1 MEFQYQIPES
11 FYGLFRSPNRET
23 YMEALLILN
32 EEYQYNSYFLS
43 RESCIRILDDYFSR
57 KKFQMEREESETEL
71 DVLETPA
78 NRILNWLLKSRWLK
92 KLEDYYVQVTNIV
105 IPDYAAIFIEAF
117 ERLLGEEMEGTEV
130 YIQNVYAILFSLKN
144 DGRANFGL
152 LKNALVNTRKLNK
165 SLQDLLHNMDR
176 FFSGLLEKH
185 FYGDL
190 LKEHLEGY
198 VGEII
203 QKKYHILKTS
213 DNFYM
218 YKNDIRSWI
227 RQMQEDEAWM
237 ERLSAREHG
246 RVGQGEI
253 LEHLKR
259 IESGFD
265 DIERRIANLDR
276 EHMKYVKAT
285 VVRLNYLLS
294 GEGSMKEM
302 IVALLNQMSKLS
314 DNTKVLEQTA
324 RIMNLS
330 RFEMLSE
337 KSLFRKRAPRKNF
350 IDQLLPQEEQPE
362 LSVEEVLRLNRIS
375 QRYSSREIEEFLEA
389 HMDLDGNVP
398 IGPDTVRNDEDFEKL
413 ILAYDSAG
421 KKNSRFLA
429 HGGEG
434 EIIDNG
440 AYVYPKLTFIRR

>member
-1 MEFQYQIPES
+1 
-11 FYGLFRSPNRET
+11 
-23 YMEALLILN
+23 
-32 EEYQYNSYFLS
+32 
-43 RESCIRILDDYFSR
+43 
-57 KKFQMEREESETEL
+57 
-71 DVLETPA
+71 
-78 NRILNWLLKSRWLK
+78 
-92 KLEDYYVQVTNIV
+92 
-105 IPDYAAIFIEAF
+105 
-117 ERLLGEEMEGTEV
+117 
-130 YIQNVYAILFSLKN
+130 
-144 DGRANFGL
+144 
-152 LKNALVNTRKLNK
+152 
-165 SLQDLLHNMDR
+165 
-176 FFSGLLEKH
+176 
-185 FYGDL
+185 
-190 LKEHLEGY
+190 
-198 VGEII
+198 
-203 QKKYHILKTS
+203 
-213 DNFYM
+213 
-218 YKNDIRSWI
+218 
-227 RQMQEDEAWM
+227 
-237 ERLSAREHG
+237 
-246 RVGQGEI
+246 
-253 LEHLKR
+253 
-259 IESGFD
+259 
-265 DIERRIANLDR
+265 
-276 EHMKYVKAT
+276 
-285 VVRLNYLLS
+285 
-294 GEGSMKEM
+294 MKEM

>member
-429 HGGEG
+429 HGGEW
-434 EIIDNG
+434 
-440 AYVYPKLTFIRR
+440 

>member
-259 IESGFD
+259 IENGFD